1 MSINKFHSFLRSL
14 LYEFWLIYYY
24 VIYSPKLLFYFVL
37 REILYLLLMINYLI
51 ELVFRKK

>member
-37 REILYLLLMINYLI
+37 REFLYLLLMMNYLI

>member
-1 MSINKFHSFLRSL
+1 MSINKFHSFLKSL

>member
-24 VIYSPKLLFYFVL
+24 VIYSPKLLFYVVL
-37 REILYLLLMINYLI
+37 REFLYLLLMMNYLI